1 MKRVSLTA
9 IAALL
14 FAVSCSDETTVYND
28 PSEDVA
34 VEKSESVLKNSI
46 LFDDAGVLEIASE
59 ASLSGK
65 FAKGAEEEAG
75 DYPLTLVARVDPP
88 SYAGA
93 ENLTASH
100 VHVDNDYAY
109 VSYNTVEDGYAGAI
123 DIVNVSNPNDPQVTS
138 RLYYTNAD
146 INSIEYNEGYVYAVG
161 GVDSEKSVRATS
173 NSFVVKIPVSG
184 GRMDTGAGLTYGF
197 QEGFNAT
204 DVEVS
209 GTKVFV
215 TSGKDGLITAYNK
228 SDLSIVTDASFAD
241 LRSVALHNETIAVLD
256 ASTGIVLLD
265 QGLNVNKEIA
275 IDSDFGNFSKRTL
288 DIDDNRIVVSE
299 GAKGAGIY
307 DRSSGTLKEYVPIML
322 NPEGTEQVNIVTNAV
337 ATNEEVLLMA
347 NGGAGLCLSETQ
359 QDNTNLVGIID
370 LDGSINYVESKGD
383 YIFAASGKSGLQIV
397 KLNRPDTSLAARCE
411 DLPIYWGS
419 SSLSVNSGETKAYRG
434 AKSFNRVT
442 VNGSLLLC
450 GSWTVTNNSYIN
462 SDGLFEMNGTFVIG
476 RNNRRRDITV
486 NQGATFRVEGNLT
499 IYGDLVLNEGSTI
512 EFIGSDSEV
521 NIFGEVKKLGN
532 VTVKGEFND
541 VRNKF

>member
-146 INSIEYNEGYVYAVG
+146 INSIEYNDGYVYAVG

-434 AKSFNRVT
+434 AKRFNRIT

>member
-146 INSIEYNEGYVYAVG
+146 INSIEYNDGYVYAVG

-359 QDNTNLVGIID
+359 EDNTNLVGIID

-434 AKSFNRVT
+434 AKRFNRIT

>member
-34 VEKSESVLKNSI
+34 VEKSESVLKSSI

-88 SYAGA
+88 SYSGG

-146 INSIEYNEGYVYAVG
+146 INSIEYNDGYVYAVG
-161 GVDSEKSVRATS
+161 GVDAEKSVRATS

-184 GRMDTGAGLTYGF
+184 GKMDTGAGLTYGF

-209 GTKVFV
+209 GNKVFV

-228 SDLSIVTDASFAD
+228 SDLSVVTDASFAD

-256 ASTGIVLLD
+256 GSTGIVLLD
-265 QGLNVNKEIA
+265 QGLNVSKEIA

-359 QDNTNLVGIID
+359 QDI
-370 LDGSINYVESKGD
+370 
-383 YIFAASGKSGLQIV
+383 
-397 KLNRPDTSLAARCE
+397 
-411 DLPIYWGS
+411 PI
-419 SSLSVNSGETKAYRG
+419 
-434 AKSFNRVT
+434 
-442 VNGSLLLC
+442 
-450 GSWTVTNNSYIN
+450 
-462 SDGLFEMNGTFVIG
+462 
-476 RNNRRRDITV
+476 
-486 NQGATFRVEGNLT
+486 
-499 IYGDLVLNEGSTI
+499 
-512 EFIGSDSEV
+512 
-521 NIFGEVKKLGN
+521 
-532 VTVKGEFND
+532 
-541 VRNKF
+541 